1 MINCN
6 FEKCENIFWNEY
18 IRVSESEAVVDWNK
32 TDSQNNNTD
41 TSPMITML
49 TEASLLGIE
58 TAQTNLLCGTEI
70 FTQNNEKDS
79 K

>member
-1 MINCN
+1 MPNDP
-6 FEKCENIFWNEY
+6 
-18 IRVSESEAVVDWNK
+18 SEAVVDWNK

-49 TEASLLGIE
+49 TEGASLLGVE
-58 TAQTNLLCGTEI
+58 TAQTNPLRGTEI
-70 FTQNNEKDS
+70 FTQNNEKNS